1 MMKISGV
8 DHLVLTV
15 KDIERSVSFYTG
27 VLGMEKQVSATGRI
41 ALHFGNQKINLH
53 QAGSEFLPCA
63 ELPTPGSAD
72 ICLIVEQPIAAV
84 CRELA
89 NRQTELIEGPVAR
102 TGAAGQLT
110 SVYIRDPDGNLLE
123 LACYDVEHGAGDRVK
138 GGP

>member
-1 MMKISGV
+1 
-8 DHLVLTV
+8 LTV
-15 KDIERSVSFYTG
+15 RDIERSVSFYTG

-53 QAGSEFLPCA
+53 LAGSEFIPCA
-63 ELPTPGSAD
+63 GQPTPGSAD
-72 ICLIVEQPIAAV
+72 ICLLVEQPIAAV

-89 NRQTELIEGPVAR
+89 ERQTELIEGPVTR

-123 LACYDVEHGAGDRVK
+123 LARYDDEQAAGELAQ